1 VSLWK
6 RGNVFWTYVYV
17 KGKRHC
23 RSTGTGNRRKAEI
36 KDLEFKKELEEK
48 FRRPA
53 QLNPEMK
60 FVELASVF
68 IVEGGV
74 RLHHRERLK
83 NLVPFFGETP
93 LFKID
98 KGMVHKYVLARQSER
113 RKIKDATI
121 NRDISVLRHLLYWAL
136 DQSWIDKNPL
146 ARIKMLRERRTKRP
160 VLTLAEETPLL
171 KACQEHT
178 REMVIAALDTGMRRG
193 EVLNQL
199 WEDVDLERRLL
210 YVTRSKTPEGEAR
223 EIPLTRRMYGLL
235 AARRETSGLI
245 FTYNDRNIFS
255 IKTSWRT
262 TLIRAGIRHIRFHDL
277 RHTFNTRLMEAGVLQ
292 EVRKALMGHS
302 SGGEINSIY
311 THIELPTKR
320 RAIEMLEAWCNERRP
335 LTPESKVNHGQQHE
349 TLPAGTTDVL
359 PEGTECR
366 EASD

>member
-23 RSTGTGNRRKAEI
+23 RSTGTGNRRQAEI

-48 FRRPA
+48 ARRPA
-53 QLNPEMK
+53 ELNPDMK
-60 FVELASVF
+60 FAQLVSVF
-68 IVEGGV
+68 LVDGGA
-74 RLHHRERLK
+74 RPYHKERFK
-83 NLVPFFGETP
+83 NLLPFFGEFP

-98 KGMVHKYVLARQSER
+98 RGLVHKYILARQSER

-121 NRDISVLRHLLYWAL
+121 NRDVSVLRHTLYWAM
-136 DQSWIDKNPL
+136 DQSFIERNPL

-160 VLTLAEETPLL
+160 VLTLAEEELL
-171 KACQEHT
+171 LPACQGHT

-199 WEDVDLERRLL
+199 WEDVDLERKLL

-223 EIPLTRRMYGLL
+223 EIPLTQRMYNMLVV
-235 AARRETSGLI
+235 RRQPSGLV
-245 FTYNDRNIFS
+245 FTYQDRNIFS
-255 IKTSWRT
+255 IKRTWRT
-262 TLIRAGIRHIRFHDL
+262 TLARAKIRHIRFHDL
-277 RHTFNTRLMEAGVLQ
+277 RHTFNTRLMEAGVMQ
-292 EVRKALMGHS
+292 EIRKALMGHS

-320 RAIEMLEAWCNERRP
+320 RAIQMLEAWC
-335 LTPESKVNHGQQHE
+335 QQHRITQTE
-349 TLPAGTTDVL
+349 SEVTHATSEQTLSAGTLDVL
-359 PEGTECR
+359 PETTEFS
-366 EASD
+366 EGSD